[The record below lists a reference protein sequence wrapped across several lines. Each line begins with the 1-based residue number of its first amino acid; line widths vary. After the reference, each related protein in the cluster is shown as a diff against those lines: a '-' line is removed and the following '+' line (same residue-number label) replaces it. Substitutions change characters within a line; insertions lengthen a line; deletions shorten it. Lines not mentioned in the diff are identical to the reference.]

1 MKWPKV
7 LGSAL
12 PPMVVMR
19 LAARNIM
26 RNKSRSSLSLAAI
39 ACGVAGLI
47 LSGGFVYDL
56 IFKLG
61 EVVIHSQ
68 TAHIQI
74 AKSGYFEFGSRF
86 PGKYLMSPSTIRRV
100 GLKRVGNVNLVTER
114 LAFTGL
120 VSNGQSSYPIIGEG
134 IQPEKESKLGT
145 YTMLVDGRRLLSTDT
160 YGALV
165 GAGVARTMN
174 LKPGSLISLVAPTV
188 DGAMNTVELQVVG
201 TFQTFSKDY
210 DDRAIRLPLSAAQE
224 LLNTQGVNVL
234 ALLLDETQHTERVA
248 RELRARIQ
256 PLGLELRTWDQLNDF
271 YWKTVALY
279 DRQFGVL
286 RLVVLIMVMLA
297 VTGAINM
304 GVLERTG
311 EFGTMKA
318 LGNKRWDVVRLV
330 VIEATLMGLFGAF
343 LGLVLGTGL
352 GWLISTIGIPMP
364 PPPNSNIG
372 YMAQIRLGPGML
384 GSAFLVGA
392 AATLLASLPAA
403 FRVSRLPIV
412 EALRWLA

>member
-1 MKWPKV
+1 MGATLPWKALIG
-7 LGSAL
+7 LG
-12 PPMVVMR
+12 
-19 LAARNIM
+19 ARNIG
-26 RNKSRSSLSLAAI
+26 RNKRRSALCLAAI

-47 LSGGFVYDL
+47 LSGGFVRDL

-61 EVVIHSQ
+61 EAVIHSQ
-68 TAHIQI
+68 SGHIQV
-74 AKSGYFEFGSRF
+74 AKGGYFDAGSRS
-86 PGKYLMSPSTIRRV
+86 PANYLLQPAQVGRV
-100 GLKRVGNVNLVTER
+100 GAEGLRHVKLVARR
-114 LAFTGL
+114 LAFSGL
-120 VSNGQSSYPIIGEG
+120 VSNGRSSYPIVGEG
-134 IQPEKESKLGT
+134 VEPEKEAEIGT
-145 YTMLVDGRRLLSTDT
+145 YMVLQSGRRLSARDP
-160 YGALV
+160 YGVLV
-165 GAGVARTMN
+165 GAGVAHAMN
-174 LKPGSLISLVAPTV
+174 LVPGSSISLVAPTV
-188 DGAMNTVELQVVG
+188 DGAMNTVDLQVVG
-201 TFQTFSKDY
+201 TFQTYSKDY
-210 DDRAIRLPLSAAQE
+210 DDRAIRLPLGTAQE

-234 ALLLDETQHTERVA
+234 ALLLDETRYTEQVA
-248 RELRARIQ
+248 RELRARIT

-330 VIEATLMGLFGAF
+330 VIEATLMGLSGAF
-343 LGLVLGTGL
+343 LGLALGAGL

-364 PPPNSNIG
+364 PPPNSNLG
-372 YMAQIRLGPGML
+372 YLAQIRLGPGML
-384 GSAFLVGA
+384 GGGFLVGA
-392 AATLLASLPAA
+392 TATLLASLPAA

-412 EALRWLA
+412 EALRSLA